1 MHAGW
6 RQHLEGPNE
15 GLGGQ
20 EKPGPRDELD
30 VTSPLSWI
38 IRVFDAQLHENREIH
53 P

>member
-1 MHAGW
+1 MHAGR

-38 IRVFDAQLHENREIH
+38 TRVFDTHVRDNHEL
-53 P
+53 